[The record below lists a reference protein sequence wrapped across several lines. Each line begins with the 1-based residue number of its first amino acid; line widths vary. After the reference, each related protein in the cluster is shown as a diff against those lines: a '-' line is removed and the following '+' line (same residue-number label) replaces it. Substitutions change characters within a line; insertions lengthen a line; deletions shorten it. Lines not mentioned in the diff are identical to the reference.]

1 MIPYVLLQLQLQN
14 SFVESFSLPGQ
25 HFYPRLRVH
34 ERVPVS
40 WHVPGEV
47 LILTT
52 YMWLFELRWN
62 PPITADIRDGIQSF
76 VQGIVALYDYWNL
89 NGDRIFLQRAS
100 CETPRILNLWRRY
113 PTKWPTF
120 VTHRGCGSPESDI
133 KSASGPFTEVFDS
146 SQVPAIIYIN
156 HCPTSG
162 DSRRSWHHWWNFESD
177 AWWAGP
183 GSIPVT
189 PPKHLLLWCEPGGKR
204 FPPWFA
210 RYLVPVSIW
219 WLLYSEFINCEQA
232 FWVPGLSHCTHC
244 GW

>member
-1 MIPYVLLQLQLQN
+1 
-14 SFVESFSLPGQ
+14 
-25 HFYPRLRVH
+25 
-34 ERVPVS
+34 
-40 WHVPGEV
+40 
-47 LILTT
+47 
-52 YMWLFELRWN
+52 MWLFELRWN
-62 PPITADIRDGIQSF
+62 PPITADIRGGIQNF
-76 VQGIVALYDYWNL
+76 VQGIVALYDYWNP

-113 PTKWPTF
+113 PTKRPTF

-183 GSIPVT
+183 GST
-189 PPKHLLLWCEPGGKR
+189 PLNICCCGANPEVSVFHLDLLG
-204 FPPWFA
+204 
-210 RYLVPVSIW
+210 YLVPGIDP
-219 WLLYSEFINCEQA
+219 LYFYLVI
-232 FWVPGLSHCTHC
+232 TI
-244 GW
+244 